1 MSVTFTKLFTS
12 ITESTVWFEPDSTR
26 LVWITMLA
34 MADRKGRVFA
44 STTGLAHRAR
54 VSEEQ
59 CEEALRCFLSPDTKS
74 RTKEHEGRRIAEV
87 DGGWVLLNHAKYR
100 AIRDEEVIKETKRNS
115 IARKRAETRNVEN
128 VDRCRPQSTAVEP
141 GRHNAEAEAEAEA
154 DPEAD
159 PDLFGTPL
167 PPKGGALKSK
177 AEPIDYQAF
186 VDEWNRCVK
195 GTPFSSVAALTD
207 KRKSDIRAVVNTMPD
222 FQSRI
227 EAIVKRHAAN
237 EFSCGKNEREW
248 RFNFDFMIR
257 PSKAPGEYEACNTN
271 QHKPTETDYLEMFK
285 PRAKKWDET
294 EAERAHREN
303 EEYMYEQILLQEAER
318 KANAVQRINP

>member
-1 MSVTFTKLFTS
+1 M
-12 ITESTVWFEPDSTR
+12 
-26 LVWITMLA
+26 
-34 MADRKGRVFA
+34 
-44 STTGLAHRAR
+44 
-54 VSEEQ
+54 
-59 CEEALRCFLSPDTKS
+59 
-74 RTKEHEGRRIAEV
+74 
-87 DGGWVLLNHAKYR
+87 
-100 AIRDEEVIKETKRNS
+100 
-115 IARKRAETRNVEN
+115 
-128 VDRCRPQSTAVEP
+128 
-141 GRHNAEAEAEAEA
+141 
-154 DPEAD
+154 
-159 PDLFGTPL
+159 
-167 PPKGGALKSK
+167 KSK

-237 EFSCGKNEREW
+237 EFSCGKNDREW